1 MQVSQWGNS
10 LAVRLPKRL
19 VEQMNLKAGD
29 ELEIVAAEGRR
40 LEVLKDERRERA
52 LASMAARQ
60 WKLPDGYK
68 FDREEANRR

>member
-1 MQVSQWGNS
+1 MRVSQWGNS

-19 VEQMNLKAGD
+19 VEQMNLKPGD
-29 ELEIVAAEGRR
+29 ELEIVAGEGRR
-40 LEVLKDERRERA
+40 LEVSRDDRRQRA

-60 WKLPDGYK
+60 WKLPEGYK